1 LPDVKPTRQS
11 GSWLGLERGEGLAAF
26 RRGLRGASKKDVY
39 ALVDIVV
46 RIDSMAEHH
55 PAIVAMDCNRVM
67 GMPRGVVV
75 VDARV
80 RVCAPEPAVPR
91 SRVGPADSGDREG
104 RDDPPL
110 RVCARFLG
118 SFQRVAI
125 GSSATT
131 ATAEIGD
138 DVGLLVVGGPT
149 HAVGMSRPRTRS
161 DATMQAGRDPASA
174 GIGIREWIAAPAE
187 WVPARARQP
196 FDTRIDAPRVP
207 GSAARAAEKRL
218 RKLGFSLVPPAESFF
233 VPGTQGPLVRGEL
246 ERARRWGTELESLQA
261 TERRSTG

>member
-1 LPDVKPTRQS
+1 
-11 GSWLGLERGEGLAAF
+11 LAAS
-26 RRGLRGASKKDVY
+26 RRGLWGASKKDVY
-39 ALVDIVV
+39 ALVHIVV
-46 RIDSMAEHH
+46 RIASMAEHH
-55 PAIVAMDCNRVM
+55 PAIVEMDCNRVM
-67 GMPRGVVV
+67 VMPRGVVG

-80 RVCAPEPAVPR
+80 
-91 SRVGPADSGDREG
+91 
-104 RDDPPL
+104 

-125 GSSATT
+125 GPSATT